1 MIEYPNITSDNYNIK
16 DNNVNIDKK
25 GSSLTF
31 LPFSRFAG
39 KKRKRGKIVLTR
51 PAQRHK
57 FMTINAICIKP
68 SIPLHDLIHIYTSP
82 PTHIPEP
89 A

>member
-1 MIEYPNITSDNYNIK
+1 VIEYPNITSDNYNIK

-39 KKRKRGKIVLTR
+39 KKKEKEE
-51 PAQRHK
+51 K
-57 FMTINAICIKP
+57 
-68 SIPLHDLIHIYTSP
+68 
-82 PTHIPEP
+82 
-89 A
+89 

>member
-1 MIEYPNITSDNYNIK
+1 VIEYPNITSDNYNIK

-39 KKRKRGKIVLTR
+39 KKIEKEVK
-51 PAQRHK
+51 
-57 FMTINAICIKP
+57 
-68 SIPLHDLIHIYTSP
+68 
-82 PTHIPEP
+82 
-89 A
+89 